1 MKGDLMKMN
10 KDELREYLNKDI
22 ESLRSLNFSEPYIKS
37 VSENTSKW
45 AGTGL
50 LGGISDPHI
59 GRNVATLLENQ
70 RLFNEQWPGNGASLI
85 PEGAETDIP
94 MEHWASQWKRISIPV
109 MRRVFGENFI
119 GHHIVSVQAM
129 KSSQENT
136 YLIGFDGRTTSGMT
150 EANTRRLSV
159 SWEPPVWKYSEDGSV
174 KWVEF
179 RGEKYM
185 TGLDAEAEATAIFAE
200 AICHDFSREI
210 IRDLALN
217 AGKLAVYEYKDEN
230 HLLSLVEGMSAYIA
244 AKCYNR
250 EATWVVT
257 SPTIVKLLGEYI
269 EPATDQ
275 WNNIVNINAQR
286 DGVNKVGVLN
296 KKWQLFEDST
306 APAGNILFGYKNAK
320 NHFDAGYIFSPYLP
334 VNPTPS
340 WRTNEQEQRGQVL
353 ARYGKRLVN
362 PGFYGTLKIEN
373 LPEATPLEKP
383 EPEEAESEE

>member
-1 MKGDLMKMN
+1 MKMN

-59 GRNVATLLENQ
+59 GRNLATLMENQ
-70 RLFNEQWPGNGASLI
+70 RLFNEQWPVKGVSLI

-94 MEHWASQWKRISIPV
+94 IEDWAAQWKRISIPV

-129 KSSQENT
+129 KSVQENT
-136 YLIGFDGRTTSGMT
+136 YLIGFDGRTMSGMT

-159 SWEPPVWKYSEDGSV
+159 QWEHPIWKYTEDGNA
-174 KWVEF
+174 KCAEF
-179 RGEKYM
+179 RGQTYM
-185 TGLDAEAEATAIFAE
+185 TGLDAEAEATAIFSE
-200 AICHDFSREI
+200 AVCQDFNREI
-210 IRDLALN
+210 IRDLSIN
-217 AGKLAVYEYKDEN
+217 AGKLSVYEYQDEN

-257 SPTIVKLLGEYI
+257 SPTIVKLLGEHI

-275 WNNIVNINAQR
+275 WDNIVNVNTQR
-286 DGVNKVGVLN
+286 EGVNKIGVLN

-306 APAGNILFGYKNAK
+306 APAGSVLFGYKNSK
-320 NHFDAGYIFSPYLP
+320 NHFDAGYIFAPYLP
-334 VNPTPS
+334 VNPIPF
-340 WRTNEQEQRGQVL
+340 WRKGNQVQEGHVL
-353 ARYGKRLVN
+353 ARYGKRLIN
-362 PGFYGTLKIEN
+362 PGFYGLLKIEG
-373 LPEATPLEKP
+373 LEN
-383 EPEEAESEE
+383 AI